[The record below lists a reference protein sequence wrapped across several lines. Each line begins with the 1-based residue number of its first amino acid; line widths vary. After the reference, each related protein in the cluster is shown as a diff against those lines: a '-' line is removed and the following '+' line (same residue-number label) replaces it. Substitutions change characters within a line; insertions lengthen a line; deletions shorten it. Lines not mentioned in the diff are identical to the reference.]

1 MDQEA
6 AELNGSAALFLRR
19 HFAKLLFGLVVL

>member
-6 AELNGSAALFLRR
+6 AELNSSAALLFWRL
-19 HFAKLLFGLVVL
+19 FAKLLFGLVAL